1 MTSLVHRAQS
11 GDLVAFEQ
19 LYREH
24 ADRVYALALRMVANV
39 DQAEDLTQEA
49 FIRAWKNLGSFRGD
63 SSFGTWMHRVT
74 VNVVIEKR
82 RSAGRREK
90 RETGVENPGDYE
102 RPVPPRIPDQAIDL
116 ERAIAELPPGARKVF
131 VLHDVEGFKH
141 EEIAGQMGTAVGTV
155 KAQLH
160 RARRLLREALTR

>member
-19 LYREH
+19 LYHEH

-49 FIRAWKNLGSFRGD
+49 FIRAWKHLGSFRGD
-63 SSFGTWMHRVT
+63 SSFSTWLHRVT

-82 RSAGRREK
+82 RSAGRREQ
-90 RETGVENPGDYE
+90 REMGVEEIGDFE
-102 RPVPPRIPDQAIDL
+102 KPAPPRMPDNAIDL
-116 ERAIAELPPGARKVF
+116 ERAIAGLPPGARRVF
-131 VLHDVEGFKH
+131 VLHDVEGYKH
-141 EEIAGQMGTAVGTV
+141 EEIAELTGSAVGTT

-160 RARRLLREALTR
+160 RARRLLREALKK

>member
-1 MTSLVHRAQS
+1 MTSLVHRAQG

-63 SSFGTWMHRVT
+63 SAFGTWLHRVT

-82 RSAGRREK
+82 RSAARREK
-90 RETGVENPGDYE
+90 NEIGVENPVDFE
-102 RPVPPRIPDQAIDL
+102 KPATPRSPGQAIDL
-116 ERAIAELPPGARKVF
+116 ERAIAGLPPGARRVF
-131 VLHDVEGFKH
+131 ILHDVEGYKH
-141 EEIAGQMGTAVGTV
+141 EEIAGLTGTAVGTT

-160 RARRLLREALTR
+160 RARRLLREVLSK